1 MRRCRAYQA
10 YKINRFSATPLP
22 ATGALNG
29 RGFQAV
35 RSTRNRRDARASSF
49 FNSRWLISP
58 RNSSSTIP
66 RESPTLRAHLA
77 SASGL
82 TTVMEIVLVG
92 ILKQVDKT

>member
-1 MRRCRAYQA
+1 MRC
-10 YKINRFSATPLP
+10 ISDLSATPLP
-22 ATGALNG
+22 ATGAARG

-35 RSTRNRRDARASSF
+35 RSTRNRRDARAELF

-58 RNSSSTIP
+58 RNSSSTI
-66 RESPTLRAHLA
+66 RTQSPMLRAHLA

-82 TTVMEIVLVG
+82 TTVNGIVLVG